1 MAVPLLL
8 DVLVE
13 LPGLLLF
20 VCYTC
25 LLGLLHLL
33 LALDCDVTF
42 CLLLVL
48 GNLLA
53 GISSHLISLLLQLL
67 CLSHLL
73 DFILLLELVA
83 LSLCFLL
90 QLDVESV
97 CELKMSGLD
106 LAF

>member
-1 MAVPLLL
+1 MATPLLL

-20 VCYTC
+20 VCCTC

-33 LALDCDVTF
+33 LALGCDVTL

-48 GNLLA
+48 SYLLT
-53 GISSHLISLLLQLL
+53 GISSHLLSLLLELL
-67 CLSHLL
+67 CLPRFL

-83 LSLCFLL
+83 LGLCFLM
-90 QLDVESV
+90 QLDV
-97 CELKMSGLD
+97 
-106 LAF
+106 